1 MQLSDI
7 DWFEWNGV
15 KSTAYGMHVL
25 TQPNFLSPLERAEY
39 VTVPGR
45 SGSLTIL
52 EGEDVYDDINLSCSC
67 VIDDPF
73 GSVTVSGKTGQRIP
87 MIMGWLKGNGE
98 VKFANRTDGYYKA
111 RIANQI
117 SFDKAVQ
124 GNPHRLVSVQFRC
137 QPFFYLDSGKSPSDP
152 YNKGSGSSTTVT
164 LTNPGNIPSQP
175 LIVLSHSNNAGGT
188 NNKLICGDSTMEFDF
203 TNHDYTKPVK
213 VDCEAKIIYQG
224 EKGNAND
231 PLVLLG
237 TISSGDWLTIPTG
250 TAYFVFTGN
259 ISSVTITPRWRCI

>member
-137 QPFFYLDSGKSPSDP
+137 QSFFYLDSGKTATTYSA
-152 YNKGSGSSTTVT
+152 STNT
-164 LTNPGNIPSQP
+164 LTNPGNISSAP
-175 LIVLSHSNNAGGT
+175 LITVNKANNQNTGTIMCGG
-188 NNKLICGDSTMEFDF
+188 STMIITFAEDGLD
-203 TNHDYTKPVK
+203 TISSIIL
-213 VDCEAKIIYQG
+213 DCEAKVAYTLDNG
-224 EKGNAND
+224 VYK
-231 PLVLLG
+231 LRG
-237 TISSGDWLTIPTG
+237 TRVQGDWLRIPSG
-250 TAYFVFTGN
+250 VSYLDLSNV
-259 ISSVTITPRWRCI
+259 SSVSVTPRWRCI